1 MSFSSSHQTIYG
13 VQLLDE
19 LHNYF
24 PDVLYG
30 APGRF
35 SNVDDLL
42 GYIRDRV
49 RQRFD
54 LYSYGRALAMPLVAD
69 GGSAPSPHAP
79 GGSGATN
86 APPASGAASSSSAAS
101 TTPPPA
107 NNNSTP
113 NAPIRRQQVQ
123 RISRQGPLST
133 ATILTSQSGL
143 NSINPMSLF
152 GTALSFEENDLFENL
167 MGTDPLVTN
176 LLSQFINPITRPP
189 SNFAAPVVVRP
200 TAAQIEAAS
209 EITTLQGE
217 SDDVCTICQ
226 DGYVAN
232 VSVRRLN
239 ACGHRFHQAC
249 IDPWFATNVRCPVCR
264 HDIREPAAEANANQN
279 ANQNTNHVE
288 SDGE

>member
-1 MSFSSSHQTIYG
+1 MAFNSGHQTIYG

-49 RQRFD
+49 RRRFD
-54 LYSYGRALAMPLVAD
+54 LYSYGRALAMPLVD
-69 GGSAPSPHAP
+69 DSGSAPVLPSA
-79 GGSGATN
+79 GGSGA
-86 APPASGAASSSSAAS
+86 
-101 TTPPPA
+101 
-107 NNNSTP
+107 P
-113 NAPIRRQQVQ
+113 NAPAASGSSAVNAPSSNTANTPPAAAAPVRRQHVQ
-123 RISRQGPLST
+123 RISRQGPL
-133 ATILTSQSGL
+133 
-143 NSINPMSLF
+143 SLF

-176 LLSQFINPITRPP
+176 LISQFINPINRPP

-200 TAAQIEAAS
+200 TAAQIAAAS

-217 SDDVCTICQ
+217 SDDVCAICQ
-226 DGYVAN
+226 DSYVAN
-232 VSVRRLN
+232 ASVRRLN

-264 HDIREPAAEANANQN
+264 HDIREPAAANAGQN
-279 ANQNTNHVE
+279 IVE
-288 SDGE
+288 SDSE